1 MGGHIEVRLNS
12 DRPQSYSLLCDQ
24 FLTLHVGCILLLGA
38 LALAAGDD
46 ECKASQCCDS
56 GWGRTKRSR
65 QRGRNVK
72 GRHSPNECSRES
84 LTVLAFLHLGN
95 FYEPDIVTKDQ
106 PDDKLLVIAALRL
119 PKVYQKNGRL
129 QTVDADAQ
137 AFYQNELDVGRLN
150 AIHHHLWLAG
160 IKRPAR
166 PLTEQKVL
174 KRSIVV
180 TEQPDLHLL
189 WSGGVIYIKPLP
201 DFLLCRSV
209 WEDTLCCESSL
220 YEQALG
226 FLLSYVWL
234 ISRRNDLSIAHEIGL
249 LPSEVTWE
257 VWTDILGSLA
267 SKVDLSRNNDI
278 NMRYQFS
285 ELRLSRVNWIYRL
298 SAQTFNFTN
307 LLRGYKYGYYNY
319 GEFLEQNLKWLVT
332 LSVYVAIVLS
342 AMQVGLAT
350 KRLENNQSFH
360 NASYGFAVFAILSPV
375 IAIVATLAL
384 VGVLILFNLRYTLR
398 RTKQSM

>member
-1 MGGHIEVRLNS
+1 MINYSCPFDAEAYHCTPDLSSQHRS
-12 DRPQSYSLLCDQ
+12 PAQSS
-24 FLTLHVGCILLLGA
+24 
-38 LALAAGDD
+38 AATSVS
-46 ECKASQCCDS
+46 CTSS
-56 GWGRTKRSR
+56 
-65 QRGRNVK
+65 
-72 GRHSPNECSRES
+72 
-84 LTVLAFLHLGN
+84 
-95 FYEPDIVTKDQ
+95 
-106 PDDKLLVIAALRL
+106 IAALRL

-129 QTVDADAQ
+129 RTVDADAR
-137 AFYQNELDVGRLN
+137 AFYQNELDVSRLN

-189 WSGGVIYIKPLP
+189 WSGGVIYMKPLP

-234 ISRRNDLSIAHEIGL
+234 VSRKNDLSIAHEIGL

-257 VWTDILGSLA
+257 VWTDILSSVA
-267 SKVDLSRNNDI
+267 SNVDLSQNNDI
-278 NMRYQFS
+278 NIRYQFS

-298 SAQTFNFTN
+298 SAQTFSFTN

-319 GEFLEQNLKWLVT
+319 GEFLEQNLKWLVS